1 MTAQTFST
9 TDQITRETSLQLF
22 LDYLQKELV
31 LKIYYSF
38 TIQSWNNK

>member
-9 TDQITRETSLQLF
+9 TDQITGETSLQFF

-31 LKIYYSF
+31 LKIYYRF
-38 TIQSWNNK
+38 TIQS